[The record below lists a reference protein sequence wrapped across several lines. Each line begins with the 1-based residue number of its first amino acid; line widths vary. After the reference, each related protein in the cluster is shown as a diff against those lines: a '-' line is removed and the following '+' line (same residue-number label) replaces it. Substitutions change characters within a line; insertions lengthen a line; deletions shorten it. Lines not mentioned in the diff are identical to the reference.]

1 MNARTRSIHLQAKL
15 FRGFSDASRLRIVQA
30 LRDEP
35 LTVSEIVRQTGLSQ
49 SNASNHLACLR
60 DCGLVATTQNGRY
73 IHYALSDKRVAQLIR
88 NAEDLLAEV
97 AKGVEQCK
105 RYELPRRRTRGSNK
119 YD

>member
-1 MNARTRSIHLQAKL
+1 MNARTRSVDLQAKL

-35 LTVSEIVRQTGLSQ
+35 LTVSEIVRKTGLSQ

-60 DCGLVATTQNGRY
+60 DCGLVATTQSGRY
-73 IHYALSDKRVAQLIR
+73 IHYALSDKRVVQLIR

-105 RYELPRRRTRGSNK
+105 RYELPRKRTRGSNK
-119 YD
+119 YA